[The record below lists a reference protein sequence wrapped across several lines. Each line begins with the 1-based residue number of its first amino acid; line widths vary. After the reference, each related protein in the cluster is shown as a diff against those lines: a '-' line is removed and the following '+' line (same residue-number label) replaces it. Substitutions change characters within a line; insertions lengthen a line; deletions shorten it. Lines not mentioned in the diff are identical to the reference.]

1 MTDHDFDWEDY
12 FDLGVE
18 LRDNYDGEA
27 YFRTIISRFYYACF
41 GVTRKYLIEN
51 KIFRNKYSNKIL
63 KSKSP
68 KVHSEVLKILKDN
81 TIENRIPEHKQIYN
95 YLNKLRRMRNVADY
109 DCDVKIDDYCV
120 EYFLY
125 RARIILEILDK

>member
-1 MTDHDFDWEDY
+1 MTEHDFDWEDY
-12 FDLGVE
+12 FDLAIE
-18 LRDNYDGEA
+18 LKDNYYGEA
-27 YFRTIISRFYYACF
+27 YFRTIISRFYYASF

-63 KSKSP
+63 KSKSH

-81 TIENRIPEHKQIYN
+81 NVENRIPEHKQLYN

-109 DCDVKIDDYCV
+109 DCDVKIDDDCV
-120 EYFLY
+120 EYYLY
-125 RARIILEILDK
+125 RTKIILEILDK